1 MDDNLDQLLRN
12 LKLDKIRQI
21 LPDEIKKAMK
31 AKASYDDL
39 LAALFRAQYQ
49 DQIERSIHSRIKRAR
64 LPERWSL
71 ATFPFDRQPG
81 VDARLIRQ
89 LASLEFVGQAESL
102 VFVGPPGVG
111 KTGLASGLLLRAIE
125 SGCRGRFLRAQDL
138 FDELYASLADRSTR
152 RLLNELARVDV
163 LLIDEMGYL
172 NVRPEQSNAF
182 FKLMEERY
190 VAKRST
196 VITTN
201 LAYES
206 WYEFLG
212 NKKMVE
218 ALLDRL
224 RQRCHT
230 ITIEGPSLRTPKNA
244 PDAVPV

>member
-12 LKLDKIRQI
+12 LKLHKLRQI

-31 AKASYDDL
+31 AKASYEDL
-39 LAALFRAQYQ
+39 LVALFRAQYQ
-49 DQIERSIHSRIKRAR
+49 DQIERSIQSRIRHAR
-64 LPERWSL
+64 VPEKWAL

-81 VDARLIRQ
+81 VEARVIRQ
-89 LASLEFVGQAESL
+89 LGTLDFVGRAENL
-102 VFVGPPGVG
+102 VLVGPPGVG
-111 KTGLASGLLLRAIE
+111 KTGIATGLLLRALE
-125 SGCRGRFLRAQDL
+125 SGYRGRFLRAQDL

-152 RLLNELARVDV
+152 KLLDSLARVDV
-163 LLIDEMGYL
+163 LLVDEMGYL
-172 NVRPEQSNAF
+172 NLRPEQSNAF

-190 VAKRST
+190 VAKHT
-196 VITTN
+196 TLITTN
-201 LAYES
+201 LAYDA

-230 ITIEGPSLRTPKNA
+230 ITIEGPSLRTPA
-244 PDAVPV
+244 ASA

>member
-1 MDDNLDQLLRN
+1 MDDNLDQLLRS
-12 LKLDKIRQI
+12 LKLEKIRQI
-21 LPDEIKKAMK
+21 LPEEVKKAMK
-31 AKASYDDL
+31 AKVSYDELIATL
-39 LAALFRAQYQ
+39 LRAQYQ
-49 DQIERSIHSRIKRAR
+49 DQIERSIRNRIKNAR

-81 VDARLIRQ
+81 VDARVIRQ
-89 LASLEFVGQAESL
+89 LASLEFVAQAENL
-102 VFVGPPGVG
+102 VFIGPPGVG
-111 KTGLASGLLLRAIE
+111 KTGIASGLLLRALE
-125 SGCRGRFLRAQDL
+125 TGHRGRFLRAQDL

-152 RLLNELARVDV
+152 RLLNELGRVDV
-163 LLIDEMGYL
+163 LVVDEMGYL
-172 NVRPEQSNAF
+172 NLRPEQSNAF

-201 LAYES
+201 LAFES

-224 RQRCHT
+224 RHRCHT
-230 ITIEGPSLRTPKNA
+230 ITITGPSLRTPKNA
-244 PDAVPV
+244 ADPA

>member
-12 LKLDKIRQI
+12 LKLEKIRQI

-31 AKASYDDL
+31 TKASYDEL

-49 DQIERSIHSRIKRAR
+49 DHIERSIAGRIRRAR
-64 LPERWSL
+64 MPERWSL

-81 VDARLIRQ
+81 IDARLIRQ
-89 LASLEFVGQAESL
+89 LASLEFIAQADNL
-102 VFVGPPGVG
+102 VFIGPPGVG

-125 SGCRGRFLRAQDL
+125 SGYRGRFLRAQDL

-152 RLLNELARVDV
+152 NLLNELGRVDV

-172 NVRPEQSNAF
+172 NTRPEQSNAF

-190 VAKRST
+190 VGKRST

-201 LAYES
+201 LSYEA

-230 ITIEGPSLRTPKNA
+230 LTIDGPSLRTPKTA
-244 PDAVPV
+244 PAVAP

>member
-12 LKLDKIRQI
+12 LKLHKLRQI

-31 AKASYDDL
+31 AKASYEEL
-39 LAALFRAQYQ
+39 LVALFRAQYQ
-49 DQIERSIHSRIKRAR
+49 DQIERSIQSRIRHAR
-64 LPERWSL
+64 VPEKWAL

-81 VDARLIRQ
+81 VEARVIRQ
-89 LASLEFVGQAESL
+89 LGTLDFVGRAENL
-102 VFVGPPGVG
+102 VLVGPPGVG
-111 KTGLASGLLLRAIE
+111 KTGIATGLLLRALE
-125 SGCRGRFLRAQDL
+125 SGYRGRFLRAQDL

-152 RLLNELARVDV
+152 KLLDSLARVDV
-163 LLIDEMGYL
+163 LLVDEMGYL
-172 NVRPEQSNAF
+172 NLRPEQSNAF

-190 VAKRST
+190 VAKHT
-196 VITTN
+196 TLITTN
-201 LAYES
+201 LAYDA

-230 ITIEGPSLRTPKNA
+230 ITIEGPSLRTPA
-244 PDAVPV
+244 ASAEP

>member
-12 LKLDKIRQI
+12 LKLHKLRQI

-31 AKASYDDL
+31 AKASYEEL
-39 LAALFRAQYQ
+39 LVALFRAQYQ
-49 DQIERSIHSRIKRAR
+49 DQIERSIQSRIRHAR
-64 LPERWSL
+64 VPEKWAL

-81 VDARLIRQ
+81 VEARVIRQ
-89 LASLEFVGQAESL
+89 LGTLDFIGRAENL
-102 VFVGPPGVG
+102 VLVGPPGVG
-111 KTGLASGLLLRAIE
+111 KTGIATGLLLRALE
-125 SGCRGRFLRAQDL
+125 SGYRGRFLRAQDL

-152 RLLNELARVDV
+152 KLLDSLARVDV
-163 LLIDEMGYL
+163 LLVDEMGYL
-172 NVRPEQSNAF
+172 NLRPEQSNAF

-190 VAKRST
+190 VAKHT
-196 VITTN
+196 TLITTN
-201 LAYES
+201 LAYDA

-230 ITIEGPSLRTPKNA
+230 ITIEGPSLRTPA
-244 PDAVPV
+244 ASA